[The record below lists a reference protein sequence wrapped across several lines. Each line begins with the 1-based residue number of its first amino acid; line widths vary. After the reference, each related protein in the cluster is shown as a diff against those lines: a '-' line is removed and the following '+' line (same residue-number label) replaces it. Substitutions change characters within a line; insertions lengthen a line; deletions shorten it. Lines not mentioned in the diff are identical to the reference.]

1 MAEKGRGRPKLRY
14 SARWG
19 RSMSPLINIDG
30 PDRLVPFELDG
41 VPQITPALIEA
52 SRSGRPLNGYHLRSF
67 DAIIRR
73 ATAELRRRYEQHNEQ
88 ALAALVA
95 READEALDDD
105 F

>member
-1 MAEKGRGRPKLRY
+1 
-14 SARWG
+14 
-19 RSMSPLINIDG
+19 MSPLINIDG

-73 ATAELRRRYEQHNEQ
+73 ATAELRRRYEQ

-105 F
+105 DF